1 MELNKKHLKIVEVL
15 MTENVS
21 AEKLSHLMKI
31 SQRTLSNYVAHIN
44 DYFEGTSQIM
54 KEYNILSILINGE
67 EQFLDRLAI
76 LRQEMNSNEAELEE
90 RQEALFHHLLEHERI
105 TIDDLAEALYLSKSV
120 VNNIVGEL
128 KDKLQSYPL
137 DVEGTP
143 NVGLRL
149 EGNEFTIRK
158 VIIEQFPMHYEEIP
172 IPDQMEQ
179 NLMDLKKKFHLDEA
193 SFTRLR
199 LAVQVTISRLENGHF
214 IEKELD
220 IDSQVFD
227 SEDFKSFQALKE
239 EMVRIYSIENP
250 NQEIFLIVLQLLGR
264 RASIIDEMI
273 NEREHSMLERIIK
286 QTIED
291 INYYY
296 TIKIDEAM
304 FSKDIQLHIKYLI
317 NRLLFDVKINN
328 NLVDDVQQRF
338 PFAYE
343 LSSVLAENITKEIN
357 IEVPISELG
366 FLSLYFSVY
375 LEQLEQQ
382 IREIQS
388 VAIITNE
395 GLSTSKL
402 LKINLQK
409 IFGNHIEIVVF
420 NEEAFE
426 SEEIE
431 AFDLIISTIWTSRLF
446 NKVVYIENIMDTQL
460 LKLKIE
466 QFLVYKD
473 VRNKKLFNQS
483 VIVDFIE
490 EKDFYH
496 IEKPRDYQDVI
507 RFLSEELVREGKVDK
522 TFTERIITREQAK
535 STVSGKVGFPHVSH
549 NDHGIFVKVALL
561 NTPLRDYQDVK
572 IVFLLATADEAGNEA
587 VLIRLYEEVLAITT
601 NSYILNKITEDTK
614 YASFAHIL
622 NQEMRK

>member
-1 MELNKKHLKIVEVL
+1 MVEVL
-15 MTENVS
+15 MSENVS
-21 AEKLSHLMKI
+21 TEKLSHLLKI
-31 SQRTLSNYVAHIN
+31 SQRTLSNYVAQIN
-44 DYFEGTSQIM
+44 DYFEGTSKIM
-54 KEYNILSILINGE
+54 KEYQILSILINDE

-105 TIDDLAEALYLSKSV
+105 TIDDLAESLYLSKSV
-120 VNNIVGEL
+120 VNSNVGEL
-128 KDKLQSYPL
+128 KDKLQSYAL
-137 DVEGTP
+137 DIEGTP

-158 VIIEQFPMHYEEIP
+158 VIIEQFPTRYEQIP

-179 NLMDLKKKFHLDEA
+179 HLLDLKKKFHLDEA
-193 SFTRLR
+193 SFSRLR

-214 IEKELD
+214 IKKELD

-227 SEDFKSFQALKE
+227 SEDFKSFQVLKE

-273 NEREHSMLERIIK
+273 NEHEHSMLERIIK

-317 NRLLFDVKINN
+317 NRLLFDVKIKN
-328 NLVDDVQQRF
+328 NLIDDVQQRF

-343 LSSVLAENITKEIN
+343 LSNVLAENITKEIN
-357 IEVPISELG
+357 IEVPINELG

-426 SEEIE
+426 SEEVQ

-496 IEKPRDYQDVI
+496 IEKPRDYQEVI

-561 NTPLRDYQDVK
+561 NTPLRDYQDLK

-601 NSYILNKITEDTK
+601 NSYILNKITKDTN